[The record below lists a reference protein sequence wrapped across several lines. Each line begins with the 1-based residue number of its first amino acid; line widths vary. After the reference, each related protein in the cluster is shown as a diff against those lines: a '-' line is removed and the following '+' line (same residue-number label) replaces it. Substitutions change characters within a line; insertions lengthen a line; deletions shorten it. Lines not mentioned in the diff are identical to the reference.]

1 MFTAAY
7 VYYCKQTN
15 PKSKKNT
22 WHWTVT
28 NNINILTRW
37 LYVLRLIAVT
47 LLHHEFSIQVKIQLL
62 LLYESKI
69 SNGVIHQSASHNQHL
84 TLHDYG
90 EWMHQQWNAFVA
102 SHDRN
107 CAPYIWSNERDPC
120 CHVAMNPWI
129 NAPLHVLFEVSVH
142 SAYYCSRI
150 SFFSLL
156 LDSFDR
162 QLALWVC
169 IIFHS
174 IGIYFLR
181 PTEFKHWR
189 NLLTFYLNLFQW
201 FYTPQLKTK

>member
-1 MFTAAY
+1 MIKNDWAIRFVANY
-7 VYYCKQTN
+7 INFRGHIFLVKQSN
-15 PKSKKNT
+15 VMECSVLSSQRQMSIIASKQISNLKKNT

-107 CAPYIWSNERDPC
+107 CARYIWSNERDPC

-129 NAPLHVLFEVSVH
+129 MCAVTCFIWSVSTQ
-142 SAYYCSRI
+142 C
-150 SFFSLL
+150 LL
-156 LDSFDR
+156 L
-162 QLALWVC
+162 
-169 IIFHS
+169 
-174 IGIYFLR
+174 
-181 PTEFKHWR
+181 
-189 NLLTFYLNLFQW
+189 
-201 FYTPQLKTK
+201 

>member
-1 MFTAAY
+1 MFTAAN

-15 PKSKKNT
+15 LKSKKNT

-47 LLHHEFSIQVKIQLL
+47 LLHHEFSTQVKIQLL
-62 LLYESKI
+62 LLFESKI

-107 CAPYIWSNERDPC
+107 CARYIWSNERDPC
-120 CHVAMNPWI
+120 SHEAMN
-129 NAPLHVLFEVSVH
+129 HVRR
-142 SAYYCSRI
+142 YM
-150 SFFSLL
+150 
-156 LDSFDR
+156 
-162 QLALWVC
+162 
-169 IIFHS
+169 
-174 IGIYFLR
+174 
-181 PTEFKHWR
+181 
-189 NLLTFYLNLFQW
+189 FYLKCQYTVLIIVAASLFFLYFSIRLTVNW
-201 FYTPQLKTK
+201 RYESA